1 MGEVGLEV
9 EAHGILRNLM
19 NGSDHERRLVVDVLR
34 RLKVL
39 RDTWRS
45 ADDSSYETISERT
58 GISERDIR
66 KAISLL
72 IGTGLLVGIN
82 RDHSHV
88 STVNEPNKYY
98 LTGYQALVQQKSG
111 TPDGGTAVTPAS
123 TVAVAIT

>member
-1 MGEVGLEV
+1 
-9 EAHGILRNLM
+9 M